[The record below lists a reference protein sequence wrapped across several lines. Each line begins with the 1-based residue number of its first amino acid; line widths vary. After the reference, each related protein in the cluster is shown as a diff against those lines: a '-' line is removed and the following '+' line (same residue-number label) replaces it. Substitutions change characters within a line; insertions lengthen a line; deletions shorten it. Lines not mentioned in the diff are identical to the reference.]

1 MKNFIQEQ
9 HKTDCIETIKTLI
22 SYPSYLRED
31 NQGETPFGD
40 DIQAVLEK
48 TLAICEDLGMK
59 SYIDPEG
66 YYGYADYGEG
76 EESLAILCHLDVVP
90 PGNLDSWES
99 DPFKAIE
106 KNDAIYGRGSQDDK
120 GPAMAALYA
129 FKAVVDSGATVE
141 KRIRFIFGTDE
152 ETLWRCLDRYNELEE
167 PSTMG
172 FAPDAEFPLTY
183 AEKGLLQVKLH
194 GAGDSELELNCGTSL
209 NVVPDEAGYQ
219 GSLSEQLENELKSLG
234 FDYQTVKGKIIVKGK
249 AVHSKDAPDGINAIT
264 RLVTALSPQTNNKTL
279 AFITEKLKDDP
290 TGETIFGKIQDDIS
304 GPLTVNLA
312 TLAINE
318 KETTIGLDLRIPVTA
333 DKDKIVTQLTKIAE
347 EYQLSYEEY
356 DYLASLYVPKDSL
369 LVTTL
374 LDVYREKTGD
384 KSDPLTS
391 GGATFARTM
400 KNCVAFGAV
409 FPDSEVTFHMPNE
422 KMTKRDIYNSMD
434 IYAEAIYRLACK
446 QK

>member
-1 MKNFIQEQ
+1 METFIQEQ
-9 HKTDCIETIKTLI
+9 HKIDCIETIKTLI
-22 SYPSYLRED
+22 SYPSYIRED
-31 NQGETPFGD
+31 NQGNTPFGD

-66 YYGYADYGEG
+66 YYGYADYGKG
-76 EESLAILCHLDVVP
+76 DESLAILCHLDVVP

-99 DPFKAIE
+99 DPFKAEE

-129 FKAVVDSGATVE
+129 FKAVVDSGVTLE

-152 ETLWRCLDRYNELEE
+152 ETLWRCLDRYNKLEE

-194 GAGDSELELNCGTSL
+194 GSGDSELKLDCGKSL
-209 NVVPDEAGYQ
+209 NIVPDEASYQ
-219 GSLSEQLENELKSLG
+219 GSLSGQLENELKSLG
-234 FDYQTVKGKIIVKGK
+234 FDYQIAEGKIIVKGK
-249 AVHSKDAPDGINAIT
+249 AVHAKDAPDGINAIT
-264 RLVTALSPQTNNKTL
+264 RLVTALSPQTKNKTI

-290 TGETIFGKIQDDIS
+290 TGQTIFGKIQDDIS

-318 KETTIGLDLRIPVTA
+318 KESTIGLDLRIPVTA
-333 DKDKIVTQLTKIAE
+333 DKDKLVTQLTKIAA

-409 FPDSEVTFHMPNE
+409 FPDSEVTF
-422 KMTKRDIYNSMD
+422 
-434 IYAEAIYRLACK
+434 
-446 QK
+446 

>member
-1 MKNFIQEQ
+1 MKLFIQEQ
-9 HKTDCIETIKTLI
+9 HRLDCIETIKTLI

-31 NQGETPFGD
+31 NQGLTPFGD
-40 DIQAVLEK
+40 DIQDVLEETLNICKNLDMK
-48 TLAICEDLGMK
+48 TYL
-59 SYIDPEG
+59 DPVG

-76 EESLAILCHLDVVP
+76 QESLAILCHLDVVP
-90 PGNLDSWES
+90 PGNLDLWES
-99 DPFKAIE
+99 NPFEAVE
-106 KNDAIYGRGSQDDK
+106 KNEAIYGRGSQDDK

-129 FKAVVDSGATVE
+129 FKAVIDSGVQLK
-141 KRIRFIFGTDE
+141 KRVRFIFGTDE

-167 PSTMG
+167 PSSMG

-194 GAGDSELELNCGTSL
+194 GPGDSQLTMNCGKSL
-209 NVVPDEAGYQ
+209 NIVPDEASYKGY
-219 GSLSEQLENELKSLG
+219 LIDKLENELKSLEY
-234 FDYQTVKGKIIVKGK
+234 DYQLSNQQITVKGK

-264 RLVTALSPQTNNKTL
+264 RLVTALSPHTENKTI
-279 AFITEKLKDDP
+279 AFIADKLKDDP
-290 TGETIFGKIQDDIS
+290 TGQSIFGKIEDDIS

-312 TLAINE
+312 TLNIDNNE
-318 KETTIGLDLRIPVTA
+318 STIGLDLRIPVTSNKEA
-333 DKDKIVTQLTKIAE
+333 LVKQLTKSLA
-347 EYQLSYEEY
+347 EYQLDYEEY

-384 KSDPLTS
+384 KSEPLTS

-422 KMTKRDIYNSMD
+422 KMTLRDIYSSME
-434 IYAEAIYRLACK
+434 IYAEAIYRLACN
-446 QK
+446 

>member
-1 MKNFIQEQ
+1 MKTFIQEQ
-9 HKTDCIETIKTLI
+9 HKLDCIETIKTLI

-31 NQGETPFGD
+31 SQESTPFGD
-40 DIQAVLEK
+40 DIQDVLEETLNICKNLDMK
-48 TLAICEDLGMK
+48 TYL
-59 SYIDPEG
+59 DPEG

-76 EESLAILCHLDVVP
+76 QESLAILCHLDVVP
-90 PGNLDSWES
+90 PGNLDLWES
-99 DPFKAIE
+99 NPFEAVE
-106 KNDAIYGRGSQDDK
+106 KNEAIYGRGSQDDK

-129 FKAVVDSGATVE
+129 FKAVIDSGVQLK
-141 KRIRFIFGTDE
+141 KRVRFIFGTDE

-167 PSTMG
+167 PSSMG

-183 AEKGLLQVKLH
+183 SEKGLLQVKLH
-194 GAGDSELELNCGTSL
+194 GPGDSQLTMNCGKSL
-209 NVVPDEAGYQ
+209 NIVPDEASYKGY
-219 GSLSEQLENELKSLG
+219 LIDKLENELKSLEY
-234 FDYQTVKGKIIVKGK
+234 DYQLSNQQITVKGK

-264 RLVTALSPQTNNKTL
+264 RLVTALSPHTENKTI
-279 AFITEKLKDDP
+279 AFIADKLKDDP
-290 TGETIFGKIQDDIS
+290 TGQSIFGKIEDDIS

-312 TLAINE
+312 TLNINNNE
-318 KETTIGLDLRIPVTA
+318 STIGLDLRIPVTSNKEA
-333 DKDKIVTQLTKIAE
+333 LVKQLTKSLA
-347 EYQLSYEEY
+347 EYQLDYEEY

-384 KSDPLTS
+384 KSEPLTS

-422 KMTKRDIYNSMD
+422 KMTLRDIYSSME
-434 IYAEAIYRLACK
+434 IYAEAIYRLACN
-446 QK
+446 

>member
-1 MKNFIQEQ
+1 MKTFIQEQ
-9 HKTDCIETIKTLI
+9 HKLDCIETIKTLI

-31 NQGETPFGD
+31 NQGSTPFGD
-40 DIQAVLEK
+40 DIQDVLEETLNICKNLDMK
-48 TLAICEDLGMK
+48 TYL
-59 SYIDPEG
+59 DPEG

-76 EESLAILCHLDVVP
+76 QESLAILCHLDVVP
-90 PGNLDSWES
+90 PGNLDLWES
-99 DPFKAIE
+99 NPFEAVE
-106 KNDAIYGRGSQDDK
+106 KNEAIYGRGSQDDK

-129 FKAVVDSGATVE
+129 FKAVIDSGVQLK
-141 KRIRFIFGTDE
+141 KRVRFIFGTDE

-167 PSTMG
+167 PSSMG

-194 GAGDSELELNCGTSL
+194 GPGDSQLTMNCGKSL
-209 NVVPDEAGYQ
+209 NIVPDEASYKGY
-219 GSLSEQLENELKSLG
+219 LIDKLENELKSLEY
-234 FDYQTVKGKIIVKGK
+234 DYQLSNQQITVKGK

-264 RLVTALSPQTNNKTL
+264 RLVTALSPHTENKTI
-279 AFITEKLKDDP
+279 AFIADKLKDDP
-290 TGETIFGKIQDDIS
+290 TGQSIFGKIEDDIS

-312 TLAINE
+312 TLNINNNE
-318 KETTIGLDLRIPVTA
+318 STIGLDLRIPVTSNKEA
-333 DKDKIVTQLTKIAE
+333 LVKQLTKSLA
-347 EYQLSYEEY
+347 EYQLDYEEY

-384 KSDPLTS
+384 KSEPLTS

-422 KMTKRDIYNSMD
+422 KMTLRDIYSSME
-434 IYAEAIYRLACK
+434 IYAEAIYRLACN
-446 QK
+446 

>member
-1 MKNFIQEQ
+1 MKTFIQEQ
-9 HKTDCIETIKTLI
+9 HKLDCIETIKTLI

-31 NQGETPFGD
+31 NQGSTPFGD
-40 DIQAVLEK
+40 DIQDVLEETLNICKNLDMK
-48 TLAICEDLGMK
+48 TYL
-59 SYIDPEG
+59 DPVG

-76 EESLAILCHLDVVP
+76 QESLAILCHLDVVP
-90 PGNLDSWES
+90 PGNLDLWES
-99 DPFKAIE
+99 NPFEAVE
-106 KNDAIYGRGSQDDK
+106 KNEAIYGRGSQDDK

-129 FKAVVDSGATVE
+129 FKAVIDSGVQLK
-141 KRIRFIFGTDE
+141 KRVRFIFGTDE

-167 PSTMG
+167 ASSMG

-194 GAGDSELELNCGTSL
+194 GPGDSQLTMNCGKSL
-209 NVVPDEAGYQ
+209 NIVPDEASYKGY
-219 GSLSEQLENELKSLG
+219 LIDKLENELKSLEY
-234 FDYQTVKGKIIVKGK
+234 DYQLSNQQITVKGK

-264 RLVTALSPQTNNKTL
+264 RLVTALSPHTENKTI
-279 AFITEKLKDDP
+279 AFIADKLKDDP
-290 TGETIFGKIQDDIS
+290 TGQSIFGKIEDDIS

-312 TLAINE
+312 TLNIDNNE
-318 KETTIGLDLRIPVTA
+318 STIGLDLRIPVTSNKEA
-333 DKDKIVTQLTKIAE
+333 LVKQLTKSLA
-347 EYQLSYEEY
+347 EYQLDYEEY

-384 KSDPLTS
+384 KIEPLTS

-422 KMTKRDIYNSMD
+422 KMTLRDIYSSME
-434 IYAEAIYRLACK
+434 IYAEAIYRLACN
-446 QK
+446 

>member
-9 HKTDCIETIKTLI
+9 HKKACIETIKTLI

-31 NQGETPFGD
+31 NQGDTPFGD

-48 TLAICEDLGMK
+48 TLEICEDLGMK
-59 SYIDPEG
+59 SYIDPKG

-76 EESLAILCHLDVVP
+76 EESVAILCHLDVVP

-99 DPFKAIE
+99 DPFTAIE
-106 KNDAIYGRGSQDDK
+106 KNGAIYGRGSQDDK

-129 FKAVVDSGATVE
+129 FKAIVDSGVTFK
-141 KRIRFIFGTDE
+141 KRVRFIFGTDE
-152 ETLWRCLDRYNELEE
+152 ETLWRGLDRYNELEE

-194 GAGDSELELNCGTSL
+194 GPGDSKLNLNCGTSL
-209 NVVPDEAGYQ
+209 NVVPDEASYQ
-219 GSLSEQLENELKSLG
+219 GYLSDKVEDKLKSLNY
-234 FDYQTVKGKIIVKGK
+234 DYQTSNEQLVVKGK
-249 AVHSKDAPDGINAIT
+249 AVHSKDAPDGINAIS
-264 RLVTALSPQTNNKTL
+264 RLVAALAPYTENKTI
-279 AFITEKLKDDP
+279 AFITEKLNNDP
-290 TGETIFGKIQDDIS
+290 TGQTIFGKIEDEVS

-312 TLAINE
+312 TLAIDKNE
-318 KETTIGLDLRIPVTA
+318 STIGLDIRIPVTA
-333 DKDKIVTQLTKIAE
+333 DKDALVEKLTASAA
-347 EYQLSYEEY
+347 EYQISYEEY

-374 LDVYREKTGD
+374 LDVYRDKTGD
-384 KSDPLTS
+384 KSDALTS

-422 KMTKRDIYNSMD
+422 KMTLRDIHNSMD

-446 QK
+446 

>member
-1 MKNFIQEQ
+1 MKTFIQEQ
-9 HKTDCIETIKTLI
+9 HKLDCIETIKTLI

-31 NQGETPFGD
+31 NQGSTPFGD
-40 DIQAVLEK
+40 DIQDVLEETLNICKNLDMK
-48 TLAICEDLGMK
+48 TYL
-59 SYIDPEG
+59 DPVG

-76 EESLAILCHLDVVP
+76 QESLAILCHLDVVP
-90 PGNLDSWES
+90 PGNLDLWES
-99 DPFKAIE
+99 NPFEAVE
-106 KNDAIYGRGSQDDK
+106 KNEAIYGRGSQDDK

-129 FKAVVDSGATVE
+129 FKAVIDSGVQLK
-141 KRIRFIFGTDE
+141 KRVRFIFGTDE

-167 PSTMG
+167 PSSMG

-194 GAGDSELELNCGTSL
+194 GPGDSQLTMNCGKSL
-209 NVVPDEAGYQ
+209 NIVPDEASYKGY
-219 GSLSEQLENELKSLG
+219 LIDKLENELKSLEY
-234 FDYQTVKGKIIVKGK
+234 DYQLSNQQITVKGK

-264 RLVTALSPQTNNKTL
+264 RLVTALSPHTENKTI
-279 AFITEKLKDDP
+279 AFIADKLKDDP
-290 TGETIFGKIQDDIS
+290 TGQSIFGKIEDDIS

-312 TLAINE
+312 TLNIDNNE
-318 KETTIGLDLRIPVTA
+318 STIGLDLRIPVTSNKEA
-333 DKDKIVTQLTKIAE
+333 LVKQLTKSLA
-347 EYQLSYEEY
+347 EYQLDYEEY

-384 KSDPLTS
+384 KIEPLTS

-422 KMTKRDIYNSMD
+422 KMTLRDIYSSME
-434 IYAEAIYRLACK
+434 IYAEAIYRLACN
-446 QK
+446 

>member
-1 MKNFIQEQ
+1 MKIFIQEQ
-9 HKTDCIETIKTLI
+9 HKMNCVEAIKTLI

-31 NQGETPFGD
+31 QQGDTPFGD

-48 TLAICEDLGMK
+48 TLTICEDLGMK
-59 SYIDPEG
+59 SYIDPKG

-76 EESLAILCHLDVVP
+76 EESVAILCHLDVVP

-99 DPFKAIE
+99 DPFTAIE
-106 KNDAIYGRGSQDDK
+106 KNGAIYGRGSQDDK

-129 FKAVVDSGATVE
+129 FKAVVDSGVAFK
-141 KRIRFIFGTDE
+141 KRVRFIFGTDE

-194 GAGDSELELNCGTSL
+194 GSGDTELSMNCGKSL
-209 NVVPDEAGYQ
+209 NVVPDEASYQ
-219 GSLSEQLENELKSLG
+219 GYLNEKLESELTTLG
-234 FDYQTVKGKIIVKGK
+234 FDYEVSKEQITVKGK
-249 AVHSKDAPDGINAIT
+249 AVHSKDAPDGINAIS
-264 RLVTALSPQTNNKTL
+264 RLVTAISPYTKNKTIE
-279 AFITEKLKDDP
+279 FIAEKLKNDP
-290 TGETIFGKIQDDIS
+290 TGQTIFGEIKDDIS

-312 TLAINE
+312 TITINK
-318 KETTIGLDLRIPVTA
+318 KESVIGLDLRIPVTA
-333 DKDKIVTQLTKIAE
+333 DKDAIVEQLTTCAAE
-347 EYQLSYEEY
+347 YRLNYEEY

-374 LDVYREKTGD
+374 LDVYRDKTGD
-384 KSDPLTS
+384 NSDALTS

-409 FPDSEVTFHMPNE
+409 FPDSDVTFHMPNE
-422 KMTKRDIYNSMD
+422 KMTLRDIHHAMD

-446 QK
+446 

>member
-1 MKNFIQEQ
+1 MKAFIQEE
-9 HKTDCIETIKTLI
+9 HKTACVETIKTLI

-31 NQGETPFGD
+31 HQGDTPFGD

-48 TLAICEDLGMK
+48 TLTICEDLGMK
-59 SYIDPEG
+59 SYLDPEG
-66 YYGYADYGEG
+66 YYGYADYGDG

-99 DPFKAIE
+99 DPFTAIE
-106 KNDAIYGRGSQDDK
+106 KNEAIYGRGSQDDK

-129 FKAVVDSGATVE
+129 FKAVVDSGVAFK
-141 KRIRFIFGTDE
+141 KRVRFIFGTDE

-194 GAGDSELELNCGTSL
+194 GPGDADLSMNCGKSL
-209 NVVPDEAGYQ
+209 NVVPDEANYQ
-219 GSLSEQLENELKSLG
+219 GYLNEKLENELKSLG
-234 FDYQTVKGKIIVKGK
+234 FDYQLSKEQIIVKGK

-264 RLVTALSPQTNNKTL
+264 RLVTALSPHTKNETI
-279 AFITEKLKDDP
+279 AFIAEKLKNDP
-290 TGETIFGKIQDDIS
+290 TGQTIFGEIKDDIS

-312 TLAINE
+312 TIAINE
-318 KETTIGLDLRIPVTA
+318 KESTIGLDLRIPVTA
-333 DKDKIVTQLTKIAE
+333 DKDAIVEQLTTSAA

-356 DYLASLYVPKDSL
+356 DYLASLYVPKNSL

-374 LDVYREKTGD
+374 LDVYLDKTGD
-384 KSDPLTS
+384 KSDALTS

-409 FPDSEVTFHMPNE
+409 FPDSDVTFHMPDR
-422 KMTKRDIYNSMD
+422 KSVV
-434 IYAEAIYRLACK
+434 
-446 QK
+446 

>member
-9 HKTDCIETIKTLI
+9 HKVDCIEAIKTLI

-31 NQGETPFGD
+31 HQGKTPFGD

-48 TLAICEDLGMK
+48 TLTICENLGMK
-59 SYIDPEG
+59 SFIDPKG

-90 PGNLDSWES
+90 PGNLDSW
-99 DPFKAIE
+99 DTNPFEAIE
-106 KNDAIYGRGSQDDK
+106 KNEALYGRGSQDDK

-129 FKAVVDSGATVE
+129 FKAVVDSGATFN
-141 KRIRFIFGTDE
+141 KRVRFIFGTDE
-152 ETLWRCLDRYNELEE
+152 ETLWRCLDRYNKLEE

-172 FAPDAEFPLTY
+172 FTPDAEFPLTY

-194 GAGDSELELNCGTSL
+194 GPGDKELRINCGKSL
-209 NVVPDEAGYQ
+209 NIVPDEAAYQ
-219 GSLSEQLENELKSLG
+219 GPLNITLENELKSLG
-234 FDYQTVKGKIIVKGK
+234 YEYQLSDGQVIVKGK
-249 AVHSKDAPDGINAIT
+249 AVHSKDAPEGVNAIT
-264 RLVTALSPQTNNKTL
+264 RLVTALSSSIKNETL
-279 AFITEKLKDDP
+279 AFITEKLKDDA
-290 TGETIFGKIQDDIS
+290 TGQTIFGKIKDDIS

-312 TLAINE
+312 TLSIDD
-318 KETTIGLDLRIPVTA
+318 KESTIGLDLRIPVTA
-333 DKDKIVTQLTKIAE
+333 DKEEIVKKLTASAA
-347 EYQLSYEEY
+347 EYQLNYEEY

-369 LVTTL
+369 LITTL
-374 LDVYREKTGD
+374 LDIYREKTGD
-384 KSDPLTS
+384 KSDPLTT

-422 KMTKRDIYNSMD
+422 KMTLRDIYNAMD
-434 IYAEAIYRLACK
+434 IYAEAVYRLACK
-446 QK
+446 

>member
-1 MKNFIQEQ
+1 MKLFIQEQ
-9 HKTDCIETIKTLI
+9 HRLDCIETIKTLI

-31 NQGETPFGD
+31 NQGLTPFGD
-40 DIQAVLEK
+40 DIQDVLEETLNICKNLDMK
-48 TLAICEDLGMK
+48 TYL
-59 SYIDPEG
+59 DPEG

-76 EESLAILCHLDVVP
+76 QESLAILCHLDVVP
-90 PGNLDSWES
+90 PGNLDLWES
-99 DPFKAIE
+99 NPFEAVE
-106 KNDAIYGRGSQDDK
+106 KNEAIYGRGSQDDK

-129 FKAVVDSGATVE
+129 FKAVIDSGVQLK
-141 KRIRFIFGTDE
+141 KRVRFIFGTDE

-167 PSTMG
+167 PSSMG

-194 GAGDSELELNCGTSL
+194 GPGDSQLTMNCGKSL
-209 NVVPDEAGYQ
+209 NIVPDEASYKGY
-219 GSLSEQLENELKSLG
+219 LIDKLENELKSLEY
-234 FDYQTVKGKIIVKGK
+234 DYQLSNQQITVKGK

-264 RLVTALSPQTNNKTL
+264 RLVTALSPHTENKTI
-279 AFITEKLKDDP
+279 AFIADKLKDDP
-290 TGETIFGKIQDDIS
+290 TGQSIFGKIEDDIS

-312 TLAINE
+312 TLNIDNNE
-318 KETTIGLDLRIPVTA
+318 STIGLDLRIPVTSNKEA
-333 DKDKIVTQLTKIAE
+333 LVKQLTKSLA
-347 EYQLSYEEY
+347 EYQLDYEEY

-384 KSDPLTS
+384 KSEPLTS

-422 KMTKRDIYNSMD
+422 KMTLRDIYSSME
-434 IYAEAIYRLACK
+434 IYAEAIYRLACN
-446 QK
+446 

>member
-9 HKTDCIETIKTLI
+9 HKIACIETIKTLI

-31 NQGETPFGD
+31 NQGDTPFGD

-59 SYIDPEG
+59 SYIDPKG

-76 EESLAILCHLDVVP
+76 EESVAILCHLDVVP

-99 DPFKAIE
+99 DPFTAIE
-106 KNDAIYGRGSQDDK
+106 KNEAIYGRGSQDDK

-129 FKAVVDSGATVE
+129 FKAVVDSGVAFK
-141 KRIRFIFGTDE
+141 KRVRFIFGTDE
-152 ETLWRCLDRYNELEE
+152 ETLWRGLDRYNELEE

-194 GAGDSELELNCGTSL
+194 GPGDSKLKLDCGTSL
-209 NVVPDEAGYQ
+209 NVFPDEAGYQ
-219 GSLSEQLENELKSLG
+219 GYLSDKVEDELKSLNY
-234 FDYQTVKGKIIVKGK
+234 DYQTSNEQIVVKGK
-249 AVHSKDAPDGINAIT
+249 AVHSKDAPDGINAIS
-264 RLVTALSPQTNNKTL
+264 RLVAALAPYTENKTI
-279 AFITEKLKDDP
+279 AFITEKLNNDP
-290 TGETIFGKIQDDIS
+290 TGQTIFGKIQDDVS

-312 TLAINE
+312 TLAIDKNE
-318 KETTIGLDLRIPVTA
+318 STIGLDIRIPVTA
-333 DKDKIVTQLTKIAE
+333 DKDALVEKLTANAA
-347 EYQLSYEEY
+347 EYQISYEEY

-374 LDVYREKTGD
+374 LDVYRDKTGD
-384 KSDPLTS
+384 KSDALTS

-400 KNCVAFGAV
+400 KNCIAFGAV

-422 KMTKRDIYNSMD
+422 KMTLRDIHNSMD

-446 QK
+446 

>member
-1 MKNFIQEQ
+1 MKTFIQEQ
-9 HKTDCIETIKTLI
+9 HKTACIETIKTLI

-31 NQGETPFGD
+31 DKGDTPFGD

-48 TLAICEDLGMK
+48 TLTICEELGMK
-59 SYIDPEG
+59 SYLDPEG

-90 PGNLDSWES
+90 PGNLDLWES
-99 DPFKAIE
+99 NPFKATE
-106 KNDAIYGRGSQDDK
+106 RNDAIYGRGSQDDK

-129 FKAVVDSGATVE
+129 FKAVVDSGVTFK

-152 ETLWRCLDRYNELEE
+152 ETLWRCLDRYNELEK

-183 AEKGLLQVKLH
+183 AEKGLLQIKLH
-194 GAGDSELELNCGTSL
+194 GPGDSDLRINCGKSL
-209 NVVPDEAGYQ
+209 NIVPDEAGYQ
-219 GSLSEQLENELKSLG
+219 GYLNDKLENELKSLG
-234 FDYQTVKGKIIVKGK
+234 FDYQLSNEKIIVKGK
-249 AVHSKDAPDGINAIT
+249 AVHSKDAPEGINAIT
-264 RLVTALSPQTNNKTL
+264 RLVTALFPHTENKTM
-279 AFITEKLKDDP
+279 AFITEKLNNDP
-290 TGETIFGKIQDDIS
+290 TGQTIFGKVQDDIS

-312 TLAINE
+312 TLVINE
-318 KETTIGLDLRIPVTA
+318 TESTIGLDLRIPVTGNKE
-333 DKDKIVTQLTKIAE
+333 DLVGQLITSAE
-347 EYQLSYEEY
+347 EYQLTYEEY
-356 DYLASLYVPKDSL
+356 DYLASLYVSKDSL

-422 KMTKRDIYNSMD
+422 KMTIRDIYNAMD
-434 IYAEAIYRLACK
+434 IYAESIYRLACK
-446 QK
+446 

>member
-1 MKNFIQEQ
+1 MKTFIQEQ
-9 HKTDCIETIKTLI
+9 HKLDCIETIKTLI

-31 NQGETPFGD
+31 NQGSTPFGD
-40 DIQAVLEK
+40 DIQDVLEETLNICKNLDMK
-48 TLAICEDLGMK
+48 TYL
-59 SYIDPEG
+59 DPEG

-76 EESLAILCHLDVVP
+76 QESLAILCHLDVVP
-90 PGNLDSWES
+90 PGNLDLWES
-99 DPFKAIE
+99 NPFEAVE
-106 KNDAIYGRGSQDDK
+106 KNEAIYGRGSQDDK

-129 FKAVVDSGATVE
+129 FKAVIDSGVQLK
-141 KRIRFIFGTDE
+141 KRVRFIFGTDE

-167 PSTMG
+167 PSSMG

-194 GAGDSELELNCGTSL
+194 GPGDSQLTMNCGKSL
-209 NVVPDEAGYQ
+209 NIVPDEASYKGY
-219 GSLSEQLENELKSLG
+219 LIDKLENELKSLEY
-234 FDYQTVKGKIIVKGK
+234 DYQLSNQQITVKGK

-264 RLVTALSPQTNNKTL
+264 RLVTALSPHTENKTI
-279 AFITEKLKDDP
+279 AFIANKLKDDP
-290 TGETIFGKIQDDIS
+290 TGQSIFGKIEDDIS

-312 TLAINE
+312 TLNIDNNE
-318 KETTIGLDLRIPVTA
+318 STIGLDLRIPVTSNKEA
-333 DKDKIVTQLTKIAE
+333 LVKQLTKSLA
-347 EYQLSYEEY
+347 EYQLDYEEY

-384 KSDPLTS
+384 KSEPLTS

-422 KMTKRDIYNSMD
+422 KMTLRDIYSSME
-434 IYAEAIYRLACK
+434 IYAEAIYRLACN
-446 QK
+446 

>member
-9 HKTDCIETIKTLI
+9 HKTACIETIKTLI
-22 SYPSYLRED
+22 AYPSYLRED
-31 NQGETPFGD
+31 NQGDTPFGD

-48 TLAICEDLGMK
+48 TLTICEDLGMK
-59 SYIDPEG
+59 SYIDPKG

-76 EESLAILCHLDVVP
+76 EESVAILCHLDVVP

-99 DPFKAIE
+99 DPFTAIE
-106 KNDAIYGRGSQDDK
+106 KNEAIYGRGSQDDK

-129 FKAVVDSGATVE
+129 FKAVVDSGVAFK
-141 KRIRFIFGTDE
+141 KRVRFIFGTDE
-152 ETLWRCLDRYNELEE
+152 ETLWRGLDRYNELEE

-194 GAGDSELELNCGTSL
+194 GPGDSKLKLDCGTSL

-219 GSLSEQLENELKSLG
+219 GYLSDRVEDELKSLNY
-234 FDYQTVKGKIIVKGK
+234 DYQTSNEQIVVKGK
-249 AVHSKDAPDGINAIT
+249 AVHSKDAPDGINAIS
-264 RLVTALSPQTNNKTL
+264 RLVAALAPHTENKTI
-279 AFITEKLKDDP
+279 AFITEKLNNDP
-290 TGETIFGKIQDDIS
+290 TGQTIFGKIQDDVS
-304 GPLTVNLA
+304 GPLTINLA
-312 TLAINE
+312 TLAIDKNE
-318 KETTIGLDLRIPVTA
+318 STIGLDIRIPVTA
-333 DKDKIVTQLTKIAE
+333 DKDALVKQLATSAD
-347 EYQLSYEEY
+347 EYQLRYEEY

-374 LDVYREKTGD
+374 LDVYSDKTGD
-384 KSDPLTS
+384 KSDALTS

-422 KMTKRDIYNSMD
+422 KMTLRDIHNSMD

-446 QK
+446 

>member
-1 MKNFIQEQ
+1 MKTFIQEQ
-9 HKTDCIETIKTLI
+9 HKMACVEAIKTLI

-31 NQGETPFGD
+31 QQGDTPFGD

-48 TLAICEDLGMK
+48 TLTICEDLGMK
-59 SYIDPEG
+59 SYIDPKG

-76 EESLAILCHLDVVP
+76 EESVAILCHLDVVP

-99 DPFKAIE
+99 DPFTAIE
-106 KNDAIYGRGSQDDK
+106 KNEAIYGRGSQDDK

-129 FKAVVDSGATVE
+129 FKAVVDSGVAFK
-141 KRIRFIFGTDE
+141 KRVRFIFGTDE

-194 GAGDSELELNCGTSL
+194 GPGDEELSMNCGKSL
-209 NVVPDEAGYQ
+209 NVVPDEASYQ
-219 GSLSEQLENELKSLG
+219 GYLNEKLENELKLLD
-234 FDYQTVKGKIIVKGK
+234 FDYDLSNEQITVKGK

-264 RLVTALSPQTNNKTL
+264 RLVTALSPHTKNKTIG
-279 AFITEKLKDDP
+279 FIAAKLKNDP
-290 TGETIFGKIQDDIS
+290 TGQAIFGEIKDDIS
-304 GPLTVNLA
+304 GPLTINLA
-312 TLAINE
+312 TIAINK
-318 KETTIGLDLRIPVTA
+318 KESIIGLDLRIPVTA
-333 DKDKIVTQLTKIAE
+333 DKNAIVEQLTTCAA

-374 LDVYREKTGD
+374 LDVYRDKTGD
-384 KSDPLTS
+384 NSDALTS

-409 FPDSEVTFHMPNE
+409 FPDSDVTFHMPNE
-422 KMTKRDIYNSMD
+422 KMTLRDIHHAMD

-446 QK
+446 